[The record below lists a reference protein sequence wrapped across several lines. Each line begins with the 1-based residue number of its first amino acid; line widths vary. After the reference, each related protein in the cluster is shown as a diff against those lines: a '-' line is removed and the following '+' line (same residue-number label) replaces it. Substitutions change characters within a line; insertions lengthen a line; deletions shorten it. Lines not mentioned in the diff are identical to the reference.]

1 MDQETTTNLVAIE
14 SLFSV
19 RLCRERNSQIAVC
32 QINLSID
39 QRYSTVSKWLKECVL
54 CWSVEMTP

>member
-54 CWSVEMTP
+54 C

>member
-19 RLCRERNSQIAVC
+19 RLCCECNSQTAVC

-39 QRYSTVSKWLKECVL
+39 QRYTTVSKWLKECV
-54 CWSVEMTP
+54 WNKSVEMIT